1 MGYGVYGDHPHI
13 HWALAGPPDIKAD
26 EFAALLR
33 SMVMTTKG
41 IGSQFDIQEYYGVG
55 WFEYMLDHGIEGFVE
70 QLTFTAKCPV
80 Q

>member
-1 MGYGVYGDHPHI
+1 
-13 HWALAGPPDIKAD
+13 
-26 EFAALLR
+26 
-33 SMVMTTKG
+33 MVMTTKG
-41 IGSQFDIQEYYGVG
+41 LGTQFDIRDYYGVG